1 MLMRKNEWRLFGPLW
16 IVGVLLALAA
26 CSPGAEPATEIG
38 SLAATDTVAFSPP
51 EVETSEADGEP
62 MPTSNTAPLHLCNHR
77 YFPAVDGASWTYTS
91 ADSAVGPYSFT
102 DSITNMRSDGFTLR
116 GDFDGLVRTQ
126 EWSCGPEGLALLD
139 YSGMGAA
146 QVTTDALQVEFET
159 TGMTGLTL
167 PAGLAP
173 GDEWTQSFEISGNA
187 VLQGGLE
194 SSAEGTATAENL
206 AIGIESVTVAAGTFD
221 ALRIE
226 RTILLDLMIQFG
238 ESGMPVTFTSEE
250 VVWFAEGIGW
260 VKDSFT
266 GTIESTPV
274 NESIE
279 LASYSVP

>member
-1 MLMRKNEWRLFGPLW
+1 MQRIEWSLFNPIW

-26 CSPGAEPATEIG
+26 CSPGAEPTTEVG
-38 SLAATDTVAFSPP
+38 PLAETDTAASSPSG
-51 EVETSEADGEP
+51 VETSEADGEP
-62 MPTSNTAPLHLCNHR
+62 MPTPTAVSVHLCDHP
-77 YFPAVDGASWTYTS
+77 YFPAVEGASWTYTS

-102 DSITNMRSDGFTLR
+102 DSIANLRPDGFTLR

-126 EWSCGPEGLALLD
+126 EWSCRPDGLALLD

-159 TGMTGLTL
+159 TGMTGITL

-173 GDEWTQSFEISGNA
+173 GDEWSQSFEISGS
-187 VLQGGLE
+187 VILQGGLE
-194 SSAEGTATAENL
+194 SSAEGTATTENR
-206 AIGIESVTVAAGTFD
+206 ATGIESVTVAAGTYD

-226 RTILLDLMIQFG
+226 RTILIDLTIQFG
-238 ESGMPVTFTSEE
+238 ESGMPITFTSEE

-260 VKDSFT
+260 VKDSFSS
-266 GTIESTPV
+266 TIESVPV

-279 LASYSVP
+279 LNSFFIP